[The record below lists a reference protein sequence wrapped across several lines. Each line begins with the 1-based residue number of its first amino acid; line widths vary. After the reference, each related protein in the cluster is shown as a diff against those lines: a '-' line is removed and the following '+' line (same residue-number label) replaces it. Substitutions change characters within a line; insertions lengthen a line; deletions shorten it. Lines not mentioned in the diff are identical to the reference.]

1 MLKNKK
7 KIISIFLLLII
18 LFSTISI
25 VYANNESGEY
35 DIMLLD
41 SNEDV
46 LPTNENNLTNNSNQ
60 TTNLKSGDEYLVG
73 ENVTIDYTVDGNI
86 FIFAN
91 TVTISEQIGGDAFI
105 IANKIT
111 IDNKGY
117 IYSNLFALAKSIE
130 IQGIVYDAYVSAE
143 DFTISGGYV
152 YRDLR
157 LISKSFNNFGVVGR
171 NAYVDCSSM
180 NFELEDKTGI
190 IYGNLEYSS
199 KSEINLPE
207 LAVSGETKFTKNIT
221 TEISTSHL
229 IYNYIINLGSFI
241 IFVIV
246 VWLLCLWIAPK
257 FLNNSNELVGKKTL
271 NISGLGILTLIGIPI
286 ICIILIFLNLTASI
300 SLVLLALYVLA
311 IIISRILFTIVANNF
326 ICNKFKFDKN
336 ITKFGIL
343 IITSIIV
350 YIISNLPFVG
360 LIISLIITI
369 LGLGILTYSI
379 LPKKETNTP
388 SNNLE
393 E

>member
-46 LPTNENNLTNNSNQ
+46 LPTNNENNLTNNSNQ

-157 LISKSFNNFGVVGR
+157 LISKNFNNFGVVGR

-207 LAVSGETKFTKNIT
+207 SAVSGETKFTKSIT

-286 ICIILIFLNLTASI
+286 ICIILIFLNLTASMWEQECFRR
-300 SLVLLALYVLA
+300 STPRWRREG
-311 IIISRILFTIVANNF
+311 SRR
-326 ICNKFKFDKN
+326 
-336 ITKFGIL
+336 
-343 IITSIIV
+343 
-350 YIISNLPFVG
+350 
-360 LIISLIITI
+360 
-369 LGLGILTYSI
+369 
-379 LPKKETNTP
+379 
-388 SNNLE
+388 
-393 E
+393 